1 MADLTVTITEAIT
14 LQNANRGSTFKKT
27 ITGVGEVD
35 RRVVTVES
43 DTNGT
48 EIFKTGGTT
57 EAGTHIPADVKYI
70 RITNLDSTN
79 WMVLFFTDGSAQQA
93 MFKVEAGKSFILSTP
108 VGFDTDSGDGN
119 GDDIDEFS
127 AATITSIQAKA
138 NSADVKAEIFVATA

>member
-48 EIFKTGGTT
+48 ELFKTAAATG
-57 EAGTHIPADVKYI
+57 AGTHIPADVKYV

-79 WMVLFFTDGSAQQA
+79 YLVLHISRIQYQDH
-93 MFKVEAGKSFILSTP
+93 KL
-108 VGFDTDSGDGN
+108 
-119 GDDIDEFS
+119 DI
-127 AATITSIQAKA
+127 QV
-138 NSADVKAEIFVATA
+138 NLVVV

>member
-48 EIFKTGGTT
+48 ELFKTAAATG
-57 EAGTHIPADVKYI
+57 AGTHIPADVKYI

-79 WMVLFFTDGSAQQA
+79 WMVLFFTDGSTQQA

>member
-48 EIFKTGGTT
+48 ELFKTAAATG
-57 EAGTHIPADVKYI
+57 AGTHIPADVKYV

-79 WMVLFFTDGSAQQA
+79 YIILHFEGNSHYSQHKLD
-93 MFKVEAGKSFILSTP
+93 AGKSFILGTP
-108 VGFDTDSGDGN
+108 VGLDN
-119 GDDIDEFS
+119 NADIDNFS
-127 AATITSIQAKA
+127 SETITTIQAKA